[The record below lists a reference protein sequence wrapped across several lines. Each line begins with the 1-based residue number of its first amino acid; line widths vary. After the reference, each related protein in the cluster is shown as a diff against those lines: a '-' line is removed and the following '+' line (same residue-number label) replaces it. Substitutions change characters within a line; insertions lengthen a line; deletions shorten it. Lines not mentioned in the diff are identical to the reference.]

1 MSLPQLIMRNPD
13 ITTLPPLTLPEGFT
27 LYHHKEDCGMETV
40 WEEIIQSAFGTHF
53 SFDFLI
59 KAGDYHPTHV
69 LYLSH
74 NGRPIATAS
83 AVEHQNYPG
92 EGWYRMVGV
101 RADAQGLGAGKKIA
115 LAALYAL
122 RDRGYKSA
130 LLSTDDN
137 RIPAIGL
144 YLSLGFRPLYTH
156 ESHKERWEKVLKT
169 VEEQKKQRTP
179 ST

>member
-13 ITTLPPLTLPEGFT
+13 ITTLPPLTLPEGFA
-27 LYHHKEDCGMETV
+27 LYHHKEDCGMEAV

-74 NGRPIATAS
+74 NDRPIATAS

-101 RADAQGLGAGKKIA
+101 RADAQGFGAGKKIA

-144 YLSLGFRPLYTH
+144 YLSLGFKPLYTH
-156 ESHKERWEKVLKT
+156 ESHKERWEHVLKT
-169 VEEQKKQRTP
+169 LESQKK
-179 ST
+179 

>member
-13 ITTLPPLTLPEGFT
+13 ITTLPPLTLPEGFA

-101 RADAQGLGAGKKIA
+101 RADAQGFGAGKKIA

-144 YLSLGFRPLYTH
+144 YLSLGFKPLYTH
-156 ESHKERWEKVLKT
+156 ESHKERWEHVLKT
-169 VEEQKKQRTP
+169 LESQKK
-179 ST
+179 

>member
-13 ITTLPPLTLPEGFT
+13 ITTLPPLTLPEGFA

-74 NGRPIATAS
+74 NDRPIATAS

-101 RADAQGLGAGKKIA
+101 RTDAQGLGAGKKIA

-144 YLSLGFRPLYTH
+144 YLSLGFKPLYTH
-156 ESHKERWEKVLKT
+156 ESHKERWEHVLKT
-169 VEEQKKQRTP
+169 LESQKK
-179 ST
+179 

>member
-13 ITTLPPLTLPEGFT
+13 ITTLPPLTLPEGFA

-101 RADAQGLGAGKKIA
+101 RADAQGFGAGKKIA